1 MLLGELNKILRMIHL
16 KELVYKIMAYFYN
29 NWNIK
34 GDLAKEDDRY
44 EVYDNANLH
53 QLIVSKTILK
63 PYKST
68 TGHRHKGQEEVYI
81 FVQGNALMEI
91 EHNNIQKIEEVT
103 TGSIVLIEDNDFHRV
118 HNKTGESVEFVCVFN
133 GERSH

>member
-1 MLLGELNKILRMIHL
+1 MT
-16 KELVYKIMAYFYN
+16 YFYN

-34 GDLAKEDDRY
+34 GNLAKNSDRY
-44 EVYDNANLH
+44 EVYDNNNLR

-68 TGHRHKGQEEVYI
+68 TGHKHKGQEEVYI
-81 FVQGNALMEI
+81 FLKGNALMEI
-91 EHNNIQKIEEVT
+91 EHTNTRNIEKVT
-103 TGSIVLIEDNDFHRV
+103 SGSIVLIADGDYHRV
-118 HNKTGESVEFVCVFN
+118 HNKTNESVEFICVFN

>member
-1 MLLGELNKILRMIHL
+1 MIHL

-68 TGHRHKGQEEVYI
+68 TGHRHEGQEEVYI
-81 FVQGNALMEI
+81 FVQGNAIMEI

>member
-1 MLLGELNKILRMIHL
+1 MIHL

-34 GDLAKEDDRY
+34 GELAKDSDRY

-81 FVQGNALMEI
+81 FIEGNALMEI
-91 EHNNIQKIEEVT
+91 EHNDNQTIEKVT

-118 HNKTGESVEFVCVFN
+118 HNKTGEPVEFISVFK

>member
-81 FVQGNALMEI
+81 FVQGNAIMEI

>member
-1 MLLGELNKILRMIHL
+1 MIYL

-29 NWNIK
+29 NWNIEGK
-34 GDLAKEDDRY
+34 LAKISDRY
-44 EVYDNANLH
+44 EVYDNNDLR

-81 FVQGNALMEI
+81 FIKGNALMET
-91 EHNNIQKIEEVT
+91 EHTNTHKIEEVT
-103 TGSIVLIEDNDFHRV
+103 SGSIILIEDNDFHRV
-118 HNKTGESVEFVCVFN
+118 HNKTGESVEFICIFN
-133 GERSH
+133 GKRSH

>member
-1 MLLGELNKILRMIHL
+1 MIHL